1 MQVVRSI
8 GSSFNATQRKYIMA
22 MQSPFFNK
30 REPDAYNQRQTSPN
44 AAAAAGAPAA
54 PHACGEYRRG
64 EQRARERG

>member
-30 REPDAYNQRQTSPN
+30 REPDAYNQRHTSPN
-44 AAAAAGAPAA
+44 AAAAAGATAA
-54 PHACGEYRRG
+54 ALPRLRRPSRRTACP
-64 EQRARERG
+64 